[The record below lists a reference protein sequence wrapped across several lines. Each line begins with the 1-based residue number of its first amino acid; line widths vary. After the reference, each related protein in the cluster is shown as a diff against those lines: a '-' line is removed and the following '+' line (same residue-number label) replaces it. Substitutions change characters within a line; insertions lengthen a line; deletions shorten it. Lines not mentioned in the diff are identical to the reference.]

1 MSVVERSAV
10 VDAVV
15 RLGFKQFLGWLVSRQ
30 EERMLR
36 VLFVPRYRPWIS
48 VNCAEKSWTCV
59 VRTPA
64 RYTKSSICNKMPIS
78 KRAILFLVFV
88 LMFSV
93 FVASISNL
101 ISVGESTPKISSDRQ
116 NEDIDPNTD
125 SRVNNVTL
133 GKAPDHLIWFI
144 QVCTVK

>member
-1 MSVVERSAV
+1 
-10 VDAVV
+10 
-15 RLGFKQFLGWLVSRQ
+15 
-30 EERMLR
+30 
-36 VLFVPRYRPWIS
+36 
-48 VNCAEKSWTCV
+48 
-59 VRTPA
+59 
-64 RYTKSSICNKMPIS
+64 MPIS